1 MPSSTIKTSSAP
13 ATPSPEE
20 LVRLYLRAVLAA
32 WQERWLLLEEQY
44 ERLLARIEQV
54 LRHPFIEGEDGM
66 QVMRDLRQMSDQLRA
81 YSMAFNEQYIRP
93 LMDILDRDEFGDDDD
108 EEGIWL
114 GPYETDEER

>member
-20 LVRLYLRAVLAA
+20 L
-32 WQERWLLLEEQY
+32 
-44 ERLLARIEQV
+44 QV

>member
-32 WQERWLLLEEQY
+32 WQERWLLFEQHY
-44 ERLLARIEQV
+44 ERLSARVEQV

-66 QVMRDLRQMSDQLRA
+66 QLMRDLRQMSDQLRA
-81 YSMAFNEQYIRP
+81 DWMAFNEQYIRP
-93 LMDILDRDEFGDDDD
+93 LMDILDRDEFRDDDE

>member
-20 LVRLYLRAVLAA
+20 L
-32 WQERWLLLEEQY
+32 
-44 ERLLARIEQV
+44 RLLARIEQV